1 MKQSLIRIL
10 LIEDEEFDA
19 RRVKNTIAYFKDK
32 IQIVSIVSNGDA
44 ALKLL
49 KESPQN
55 YDVIVMDYQI
65 AGTLHGVE
73 LIKKIKELENTIQ
86 IIVIT
91 KYMIDFRITR

>member
-1 MKQSLIRIL
+1 MNQSFIRIL

-49 KESPQN
+49 KESSE
-55 YDVIVMDYQI
+55 D
-65 AGTLHGVE
+65 
-73 LIKKIKELENTIQ
+73 
-86 IIVIT
+86 
-91 KYMIDFRITR
+91 